1 MGFLRHFLPQHHF
14 LLSEVYGEINSK
26 DLFEHIFEINKL
38 AENTDSLLELAD
50 CRGITEIN
58 LHTDDV
64 VTSADIETDK
74 IDSKLAILAPENNK
88 LVYGMINA
96 YRMFAEE
103 HRQQVKIFT
112 DVEQAL
118 SWLTDDKTQ
127 IDIFRKQVEDNL
139 KI

>member
-1 MGFLRHFLPQHHF
+1 MAFSEYFMPEHNF
-14 LLSEVYGEINSK
+14 LLSEVYGEITRS
-26 DLFEHIFEINKL
+26 DLFEHISAVNRL
-38 AENTDSLLELAD
+38 TQDTVGLMELAD
-50 CRGITEIN
+50 CRGITKLN
-58 LHTDDV
+58 LHTEEV
-64 VTSADIETDK
+64 IISADIETDK
-74 IDSKLAILAPENNK
+74 TGSKLAILAPENNE
-88 LVYGMINA
+88 LVYGMVNT

-112 DVEQAL
+112 DVDQAL